1 MATKASIEQFDQ
13 GDFAEYQDRLHFFLF
28 ANNIGTVPSGASAAQ
43 KELADKKEA
52 AYLVSLLSKT
62 AYTTLRTLCLPAE
75 VKDKKFTDL
84 CKPLSKHF
92 KVEKSSTTATFEFR
106 QCVQGVS
113 ESCTE
118 FSHRLQRL
126 AGDCKFDAFLDRALK
141 DQFLTSLHRV
151 DMKKKILTSPAD
163 QSFSFSDVFQIALA
177 EERADKFVEQLQ
189 SSLPTTETENKVQC
203 PGFKGKSAPRLRHP
217 TTNTRRC
224 YRCNFDV
231 HLADKCPHQSTTCG
245 YCKKL
250 SHLERVCRA
259 KQRRRVHM
267 VDQDD
272 PLSSSGEIDS
282 DFEFTE
288 ESIHVR
294 KSGGPKSFRPPY
306 TVLAEVNHS
315 PLNLKFEIDTGN
327 AVNLISIADFEKI
340 RISSF

>member
-1 MATKASIEQFDQ
+1 MTLALSL
-13 GDFAEYQDRLHFFLF
+13 R
-28 ANNIGTVPSGASAAQ
+28 GASAAQ
-43 KELADKKEA
+43 KELADKKKA
-52 AYLVSLLSKT
+52 AYLVSLLSIT

-84 CKPLSKHF
+84 CKLLSKHF

-126 AGDCKFDAFLDRALK
+126 AVDCKFDAFLDHALK
-141 DQFLTSLHRV
+141 DQFLTGLRRV
-151 DMKKKILTSPAD
+151 DMKKKVLTSPAD
-163 QSFSFSDVFQIALA
+163 QTSSFSDVFQIALA

-189 SSLPTTETENKVQC
+189 SSLPTTETVNKVQR
-203 PGFKGKSAPRLRHP
+203 PGFKGKSAPRIRHP

-224 YRCNFDV
+224 YRCNSDV

-250 SHLERVCRA
+250 GHLERVCRA
-259 KQRRRVHM
+259 KQRRQVHT

-272 PLSSSGEIDS
+272 TLSSSGEIDS

-288 ESIHVR
+288 ESIHVI
-294 KSGGPKSFRPPY
+294 KSG
-306 TVLAEVNHS
+306 
-315 PLNLKFEIDTGN
+315 
-327 AVNLISIADFEKI
+327 
-340 RISSF
+340 